1 MTTRVIVFDS
11 AEKDRFSVTA
21 PISDAIYLVACLLQF
36 QPTNKPRKAIPSIT
50 V

>member
-1 MTTRVIVFDS
+1 MTTRVIVF
-11 AEKDRFSVTA
+11 AHVGKDQFSVTA
-21 PISDAIYLVACLLQF
+21 PISDAVYLVACLLQI